1 MVSDHA
7 KAYVPTPGFALL
19 QLFGEGAWA
28 ASPTQSLCSTCDQL
42 PESNFSACR
51 IE

>member
-1 MVSDHA
+1 MVSDNA
-7 KAYVPTPGFALL
+7 KSYVYAPGFALL

-28 ASPTQSLCSTCDQL
+28 ACPTQSICSTRDRL
-42 PESNFSACR
+42 PESNFSACQ